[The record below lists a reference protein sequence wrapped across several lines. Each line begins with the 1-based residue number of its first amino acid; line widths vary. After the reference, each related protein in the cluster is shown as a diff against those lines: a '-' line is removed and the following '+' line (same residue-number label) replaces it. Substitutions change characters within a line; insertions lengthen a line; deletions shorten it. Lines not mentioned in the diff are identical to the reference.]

1 MWAVLLKIISLYF
14 LSMIKF
20 ILGPLG
26 GYAEGVNIFL
36 TMLATAAGMM
46 TVVMV
51 LTFFGDTIYRWI
63 SKFRSWIGN
72 RLPHRTESSATD
84 KQHRWRDFFRRFGIS
99 GIAFLTPVILT
110 PIGGTLLAVGFGI
123 PRRKVVMAMLM
134 SALFWSVLLTFGVYY
149 GIDTVVSWAQDAAI
163 Y

>member
-1 MWAVLLKIISLYF
+1 MLGELLKVLSLY
-14 LSMIKF
+14 LMSMLKF

-36 TMLATAAGMM
+36 TMLATAGGMM

-51 LTFFGDTIYRWI
+51 LTFFGDTIQRWLQKI
-63 SKFRSWIGN
+63 RQWFGKRIPN
-72 RLPHRTESSATD
+72 KTRQTEQEG
-84 KQHRWRDFFRRFGIS
+84 QHRWRDFFRRYGIS

-123 PRRKVVMAMLM
+123 PRRKVVMAMLV

-149 GIDTVVSWAQDAAI
+149 GIDTVVSWAKDAAI

>member
-1 MWAVLLKIISLYF
+1 MWTVLLKVISLYF

-51 LTFFGDTIYRWI
+51 LTFFGDTIYGWI
-63 SKFRSWIGN
+63 ARFRSWIGR
-72 RLPHRTESSATD
+72 RLPHGPAPDKSE
-84 KQHRWRDFFRRFGIS
+84 KQHRWRDFFRRFGIT

-134 SALFWSVLLTFGVYY
+134 SAVCWSVLLTLGVYY
-149 GIDTVVSWAQDAAI
+149 GIDTLVSWAKDAAI